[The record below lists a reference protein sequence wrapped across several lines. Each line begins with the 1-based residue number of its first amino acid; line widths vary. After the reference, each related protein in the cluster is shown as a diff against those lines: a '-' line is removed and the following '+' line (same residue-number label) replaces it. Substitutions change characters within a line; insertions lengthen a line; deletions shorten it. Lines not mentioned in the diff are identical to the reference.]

1 MEQTCNLRARMD
13 GGLMEEPD
21 RIENIRRKLSWT
33 DDTSLKM
40 QRNRAEEHIFP
51 SAHFLTS
58 QEMDHRRQLLRTGSA
73 PGIKLHILR
82 DQILQQQ
89 MNHQAALNNG
99 LDHVIEIYRQGEITR
114 KVRKVTFATL
124 PPPSTGMK
132 SKDRGRERLQNDGEK
147 KSDNKKDRVK
157 GQGKQSIRVSSW
169 REGQRLVRLLLGP
182 PPKHFIPE
190 TEKEE
195 RVQDYP
201 SGAIVLKN
209 TPENNC
215 MKLEAQIPC
224 PTPTASKHCGTNGK
238 VTSNG
243 NKENTELHQPQGPQK
258 ARSYNVEEVRAFM
271 DRREQERKK
280 QAVQDRRKVN
290 LEMET
295 KKERIL
301 EVLKKQRE
309 AVSKT
314 RHSPGQH
321 KRLDRGVRKM
331 KGQHLTGL
339 ILHDESAKK
348 YKEEMMWRA
357 HGLIPPD
364 KRHVNDELNGFV
376 WRRRAADNVISRDSA
391 SDVCNSSPLR
401 LADLALQGNVSDGS
415 VTLSK
420 AAGDALLIKAERVQA
435 LREVADAL
443 AARVDTQAAK
453 LVARGG
459 KVKLPTG
466 GEPRPVLGGHRPRIA
481 LDLDDSTSISEELP
495 WSEEVGEIRADCSV
509 PEVKRSWSP
518 KRAWGANKLEIS
530 GPSHLVSQ
538 QRDKETKQVAASFG
552 SKHVVSKGIAS
563 IHYEPLNVNG
573 VISEGADA
581 SSTEDNNEATSEWN
595 DLSPFFGQGDTLSRL
610 SAELSNQ
617 SLRDEEL
624 HARYHSALFK
634 LREEA
639 LSEKT
644 SAELAW
650 LDHQKK
656 YLAKGDET
664 KLADIIEKQEE
675 VVKKLRLEQAEIQHL
690 KSLHQS
696 ARQQRKLLLQHQR
709 EIVGIQ
715 QSAAQLHKDLQEVS
729 ADHLKRELA
738 IDHLIGN
745 LKKDLEKTQ
754 LNSREQET
762 LGDDV
767 YLSPFQGDPENKGL
781 AYIKSLEAML
791 YGVPVGS
798 VAGEQHKI
806 PSSVMECY
814 KTTEEKSPVNTGKV
828 KKRFKKTTGYSFGLP
843 HSILDNQPRKSGESD
858 GRTMEND
865 PYSMKIIQSELR
877 NGDTDNQ
884 SSVEKPRDNK
894 EASCEEVQYSTAD
907 STKTDE
913 QSPEDEAFR
922 AQESECKNI
931 KHHRAG
937 CDDNLFISE
946 DSAQHQMSSVPSED
960 SQKLQKNMELC
971 SSHPDIQTL
980 SSSASSFKM
989 GVVTTDLED
998 GKCPDGSPL
1007 LREDRKASATSSEGM
1022 EVFPVDD
1029 TDSDN
1034 TQLQNE
1040 STSDPNGP
1048 SSDASNV
1055 TGGRDKWMADKR
1067 SADNHDL
1074 DCVNREHDP
1083 VEERSSD
1090 HKEDLPFS
1098 SDLLKL
1104 RLSPIP
1110 SDENTESCPSLSEFQ
1125 QVSAMQVILS
1135 ETSLSST
1142 EIEEDIPLDTDDSDC
1157 ERLEDA
1163 YQNYKELASVNISP
1177 NMDQV
1182 FAIRDEYQDVD
1193 HEKHVTDGLDRT
1205 VPHNV
1210 TNHMFV
1216 RTSQMNNDF
1225 AVSKNSV
1232 LSSIQESVK
1241 CEEKGILTDDVMKGQ
1256 ERSPA
1261 KVNNMGVSQDNVPQY
1276 AEMNSESRSFSSSL
1290 DISYSCNESFSECE
1304 QKSKEFSWSS
1314 QDLPSSVEDEILI
1327 ESHNVNL
1334 ALLNNRTADQEQSVD
1349 PLAIVNEIL
1358 PPNKNAGLTRPVETE
1373 LNIKS
1378 EESLMGPPVPFNE
1391 DLHTSMNEEM
1401 ISDCLD
1407 LPPPPDDILYSDE
1420 ETLKCMADDH
1430 SDKSLDLPSLS
1441 EDMFFTAKER
1451 IHTKEMMRNKPKGCE
1466 TPPETLENSTSR
1478 KRDTPTEETQ
1488 GNEIIGHDGSKK
1500 EIPFVTLKPTG
1511 SDDENSDPLSSFRI
1525 GDRVLVCLS
1534 KPGVLKFKGLT
1545 KFSSGYWAGVAL
1557 DKPEGHHN
1565 GTFQGI
1571 QYFSCPPKYG
1581 VLVRAE
1587 DISHLLEDRKNDSYS
1602 NDTDEDPSS
1611 GDEEPKSYGSFEKDL
1626 TTEKSTDRKEDGTG
1640 KGSQEMD
1647 GNNSKFSKVCQSGSC
1662 NPSIQ
1667 ELNSRIHKEPSGIIK
1682 QCLTLQRFVLASTL
1696 AEPNMDVN
1704 ELRDAMDEAKRSV
1717 QYLANTFF
1725 NHVTQTAKKMY
1736 GPELQPFVVCQGEK
1750 RKMNIVVHTVIEE
1763 FRKSIFD
1770 DNSLLLMESK
1780 CKQSDVEIIQKQ
1792 GRFLVSDL
1800 KSMSR
1805 VTRGRRNFW
1814 GSVNGM
1820 IGDVMD
1826 EVVQERWNT
1835 RRPSLKMDIK
1845 NCRGYHDYCV

>member
-1 MEQTCNLRARMD
+1 
-13 GGLMEEPD
+13 
-21 RIENIRRKLSWT
+21 
-33 DDTSLKM
+33 
-40 QRNRAEEHIFP
+40 
-51 SAHFLTS
+51 
-58 QEMDHRRQLLRTGSA
+58 MDHRRQLLRTGSA

-157 GQGKQSIRVSSW
+157 GQ
-169 REGQRLVRLLLGP
+169 
-182 PPKHFIPE
+182 
-190 TEKEE
+190 
-195 RVQDYP
+195 
-201 SGAIVLKN
+201 GAIVLKN

-495 WSEEVGEIRADCSV
+495 WSEEVGEIRADCSGY
-509 PEVKRSWSP
+509 R
-518 KRAWGANKLEIS
+518 
-530 GPSHLVSQ
+530 
-538 QRDKETKQVAASFG
+538 
-552 SKHVVSKGIAS
+552 
-563 IHYEPLNVNG
+563 
-573 VISEGADA
+573 
-581 SSTEDNNEATSEWN
+581 
-595 DLSPFFGQGDTLSRL
+595 
-610 SAELSNQ
+610 
-617 SLRDEEL
+617 
-624 HARYHSALFK
+624 
-634 LREEA
+634 
-639 LSEKT
+639 
-644 SAELAW
+644 
-650 LDHQKK
+650 

-754 LNSREQET
+754 
-762 LGDDV
+762 
-767 YLSPFQGDPENKGL
+767 GL

-828 KKRFKKTTGYSFGLP
+828 KKRQVSVLYKFKKTTGYSFGLP

-1007 LREDRKASATSSEGM
+1007 LREDRKASATSSE
-1022 EVFPVDD
+1022 
-1029 TDSDN
+1029 
-1034 TQLQNE
+1034 
-1040 STSDPNGP
+1040 
-1048 SSDASNV
+1048 
-1055 TGGRDKWMADKR
+1055 DKWMADKR